1 MSERGGD
8 GFQFEMN
15 FSVSR
20 FGVSLKN
27 GIRLDCIL
35 LRSWIFISRSHDF
48 LHVIYGKMSEKESSD
63 DRSSKISLMLIV
75 LTFLQVFIFY

>member
-48 LHVIYGKMSEKESSD
+48 SSHYTE
-63 DRSSKISLMLIV
+63 R
-75 LTFLQVFIFY
+75 